1 MQAMEL
7 AARTLERGRVRLE
20 PFEERHRE
28 GLAAVAAVDPELFRH
43 IPFPVATQGYR
54 AWFDL
59 LREDQA
65 AGRSIPH
72 VVLVAT
78 PPPHAGEVAS
88 EASGRGTLSNVRA
101 GPLSHH
107 AARADSSPASEG
119 AVWCIVGQ
127 SCYLNI
133 RPRDAGVEI
142 GSTWYARAAQ
152 ATFVNPSCK
161 LLLIGN
167 AFEQG
172 AERVELK
179 TDALNEQSRGA
190 MLKMGAKFEGIHRKH
205 MRRADGTL
213 RDTAWFSVIRD
224 EWPEVKAGF
233 ESRLSTFR

>member
-1 MQAMEL
+1 MKL

-28 GLAAVAAVDPELFRH
+28 GLAAVANADPGLFRH
-43 IPFPVATQGYR
+43 IPFPVATQGYSG
-54 AWFDL
+54 WFDL
-59 LREDQA
+59 LRADQE

-72 VVLVAT
+72 AVF
-78 PPPHAGEVAS
+78 
-88 EASGRGTLSNVRA
+88 
-101 GPLSHH
+101 
-107 AARADSSPASEG
+107 ADG
-119 AVWCIVGQ
+119 AIVGQ

-133 RPRDAGVEI
+133 RPREAGVEI

-190 MLKMGAKFEGIHRKH
+190 MLKMGAQFEGIHRKH
-205 MRRADGTL
+205 MRRADGSL
-213 RDTAWFSVIRD
+213 RDTAWFSVIRE
-224 EWPEVKAGF
+224 EWPAVQGGLEA
-233 ESRLSTFR
+233 RLAAF